1 MLSHRGMPIHRGAFT
16 HGCFYTEMLFT
27 KTRFYTQTFART
39 LQMLLPEVL
48 LHTHIPL
55 RSLYA
60 GMLLHRNFYTQTCG
74 YFSTQMP
81 LHIDAFTQEGSCTRA
96 FTQVFLTQ
104 STLYTQKLSH
114 THTNKY
120 SYAESFLAQK
130 YVNTEGFFNTDSP
143 QIAKAL
149 LHFTQGCLYTQ
160 VLLE

>member
-1 MLSHRGMPIHRGAFT
+1 MGAFT
-16 HGCFYTEMLFT
+16 QRCFSQRHVSTHRRLHVRYRCFYPRCFYT
-27 KTRFYTQTFART
+27 
-39 LQMLLPEVL
+39 
-48 LHTHIPL
+48 HTHIPL

-96 FTQVFLTQ
+96 FTQVFFDRVPFTHR
-104 STLYTQKLSH
+104 SFH